1 MIISHNIGWKVNEN
15 LSILGVLNGDIP
27 KEDIPML
34 IKIRDMPFKVFFRA
48 IYQGVQ
54 YQSMRY
60 CRSTKRNNYTVMFD
74 ECKAGFIDYFIELE
88 MSPKDKEYYAV
99 IRLLI
104 PADIPVISS
113 KLRNVNVELDHM
125 RKYKK
130 TRYLNFIVH
139 VHV

>member
-1 MIISHNIGWKVNEN
+1 
-15 LSILGVLNGDIP
+15 
-27 KEDIPML
+27 
-34 IKIRDMPFKVFFRA
+34 
-48 IYQGVQ
+48 
-54 YQSMRY
+54 
-60 CRSTKRNNYTVMFD
+60 MFD